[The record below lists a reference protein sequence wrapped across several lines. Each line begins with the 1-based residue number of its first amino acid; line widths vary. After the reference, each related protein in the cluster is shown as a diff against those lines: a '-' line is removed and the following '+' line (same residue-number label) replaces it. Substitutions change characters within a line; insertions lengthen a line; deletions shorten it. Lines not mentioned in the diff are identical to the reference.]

1 MQGQTQPQLGPE
13 DFESLI
19 QSIPSYYVLVQFT
32 EMPPSKRNRVVQ
44 TSKTRKNRKDLVR
57 RLAANVQEAAE
68 KYSYIWVFDVQ
79 NTRNNFLKEVRT
91 EFDDSRIMMGK
102 TKVMLV
108 GLGATRETECVPGVH
123 GLSRY
128 VKGDIGLL
136 FTDREPA
143 EVEEYFANFS
153 NLDFARSGTVSSQEI
168 RIPSGEL
175 HTQYG
180 VDGGEDDPLPI
191 QIEPTLRK
199 LGIPTR
205 LVKGKVVLEERPD
218 GAMDDED
225 GYLVCKEGDTLDS
238 RQTSILKILG
248 VRMAEFK
255 IELKAVFN
263 KTEENVREIGGM
275 DVDGVEE

>member
-1 MQGQTQPQLGPE
+1 
-13 DFESLI
+13 
-19 QSIPSYYVLVQFT
+19 
-32 EMPPSKRNRVVQ
+32 MPPSKRNRVIP

-68 KYSYIWVFDVQ
+68 KYAYIWVFDVQ
-79 NTRNNFLKEVRT
+79 NTRNNFLKQVRA

-102 TKVMLV
+102 TKVMAV
-108 GLGATRETECVPGVH
+108 GLGTTPETECVSGVSA
-123 GLSRY
+123 LTPY

-143 EVEEYFANFS
+143 EIEEYFENFS
-153 NLDFARSGTVSSQEI
+153 NLDFARSGSMASQEI
-168 RIPSGEL
+168 RIPPGEL

-218 GAMDDED
+218 GSMDEED
-225 GYLVCKEGDTLDS
+225 GYLVCRKGDTLDS

-248 VRMAEFK
+248 VRMSEFK
-255 IELKAVFN
+255 IELRAVFN
-263 KTEENVREIGGM
+263 TQEASVREIGSM
-275 DVDGVEE
+275 EVDAIVD

>member
-1 MQGQTQPQLGPE
+1 M
-13 DFESLI
+13 
-19 QSIPSYYVLVQFT
+19 PS
-32 EMPPSKRNRVVQ
+32 SKRNRVIP

-79 NTRNNFLKEVRT
+79 NTRNNFLKQVRA

-102 TKVMLV
+102 TKVMAV
-108 GLGATRETECVPGVH
+108 GLGTTPETECVSGV
-123 GLSRY
+123 GALAPY

-143 EVEEYFANFS
+143 EIEEYFENFS
-153 NLDFARSGTVSSQEI
+153 NVDFARSGATASQEI
-168 RIPSGEL
+168 RIPPGEL

-218 GAMDDED
+218 GSMDDED

-248 VRMAEFK
+248 VRMSEFK
-255 IELKAVFN
+255 IELRAVFN
-263 KTEENVREIGGM
+263 KQEASVREIGSM
-275 DVDGVEE
+275 EVDAIAE